1 MSHKLSSDQSYS
13 LRYVTDEHWL
23 WESSDPV
30 RPELD
35 VEFKTSPGRGVFGLL
50 GSDGLWKAFMCY
62 ARTFLIP
69 RSVEELDE
77 FTTKDGNVIIPYT
90 VWSKEKGAGRVI
102 INEVLQMV
110 SSADIGVDRIVTL
123 SPQTR
128 MARNFHT
135 RNKATLFRMNDTTV
149 NFEYEVTNENE

>member
-1 MSHKLSSDQSYS
+1 
-13 LRYVTDEHWL
+13 
-23 WESSDPV
+23 
-30 RPELD
+30 
-35 VEFKTSPGRGVFGLL
+35 
-50 GSDGLWKAFMCY
+50 MCY